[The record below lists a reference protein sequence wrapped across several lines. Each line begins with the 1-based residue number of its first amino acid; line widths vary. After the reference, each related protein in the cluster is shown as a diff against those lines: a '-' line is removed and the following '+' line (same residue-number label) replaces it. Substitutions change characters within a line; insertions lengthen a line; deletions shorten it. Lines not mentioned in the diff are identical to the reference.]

1 MAREF
6 SFVLAHVVRLQTLTP
21 SMRRLV
27 VGGAGAAGWQ
37 PVTAPDTAVL
47 LVFPGPTGVVALPGS
62 AAEAD
67 RYELTRWYTVR
78 RYDER
83 LDELTVDLV
92 AHPLGLSTRW
102 WQSAVPGD
110 PIGISS
116 ATAWWNR
123 PADATWQL
131 LLGDLTA
138 LPAISRALE
147 HFSADVPTQAVLEV
161 PSAADEQRLEHLP
174 DVEVR
179 WLHTA
184 PGHPSQLEHVAR
196 SLQLPPGPGYVY
208 AAGEARAARAVR
220 RLLRHERLLP
230 GARYYVAGYW
240 RERSEEWMRRFR
252 AVEAQLGLAELYA
265 RFESAD
271 ADKEALTDEL
281 DRRLEAAG
289 L

>member
-1 MAREF
+1 MTREF

-21 SMRRLV
+21 SVRRLV
-27 VGGAGAAGWQ
+27 VGGAGAGGWR

-62 AAEAD
+62 AADED
-67 RYELTRWYTVR
+67 PNELTRWYTVR

-102 WQSAVPGD
+102 WQSALPGD

-116 ATAWWNR
+116 AATWWNR

-131 LLGDLTA
+131 LVGDLTA

-147 HFSADVPTQAVLEV
+147 DFSADVPTQAVLEV
-161 PSAADEQRLEHLP
+161 PTAADEQRLEHP
-174 DVEVR
+174 PGIEVR
-179 WLHTA
+179 WVHTA
-184 PGHPSQLEHVAR
+184 RGPSQLERIAR
-196 SLQLPPGPGYVY
+196 SLKLPPGPGYVY

-220 RLLRHERLLP
+220 RVLRHERVLP
-230 GARYYVAGYW
+230 GSRYYVSGYW
-240 RERSEEWMRRFR
+240 RERSDEWMRRFR

-265 RFESAD
+265 RFEAAD